1 MTPIGHFTCQAAVAG
16 NTDLITGRETALCF
30 AYYGFFLI
38 VFWISTNLFAPG
50 TWAMYLHDQFGNAA
64 LLFFVLYW
72 GRKDVRRQSFVC
84 ILIGGQVLSA
94 YTHAADVIMLKAS
107 GHIPEGM
114 WRPHNILHT
123 PLAALVV
130 PLVFAPVVGFLMKG
144 ISVLRAYFFLS
155 LGYFL
160 HIFCD
165 TITYDYPI
173 YLFWPL
179 SPFKVALVGFFQR
192 PDCTSAY
199 LGNPLYVFQEATA
212 ENRDGFIVYRAEVLV
227 NLLLMALYAI
237 KLSVRKF
244 LPAGR

>member
-16 NTDLITGRETALCF
+16 NTDLITERETAFCF
-30 AYYGFFLI
+30 AYYFFFLI
-38 VFWISTNLFAPG
+38 VFWISTHFFAPG

-64 LLFFVLYW
+64 LLFFILYW
-72 GRKDVRRQSFVC
+72 GRKDIRRQSFVC

-114 WRPHNILHT
+114 WRPHNIMHT
-123 PLAALVV
+123 PLAALIV
-130 PLVFAPVVGFLMKG
+130 PLVFAPVVSFLMKG

-179 SPFKVALVGFFQR
+179 SSFSVSLVEFFQK
-192 PDCTSAY
+192 PDCVSAY
-199 LGNPLYVFQEATA
+199 LGNPLYVFQRATE
-212 ENRDGFIVYRAEVLV
+212 ENRDGFIVYSSEVLI
-227 NLLLMALYAI
+227 NLLLMSLYAV
-237 KLSVRKF
+237 KLSVRK
-244 LPAGR
+244 LIPAGK